1 MVEDAID
8 QSLGIIWFPN
18 ANLQLIPLHGKVKN
32 QTKESFWYK
41 LCLEIQFFHSN
52 WRFLVK
58 NEKFATAPPQSA
70 KHSLIITKLLYCPSC
85 ASVLQENSKIYYVQF
100 LNFTCFIVLTSSLN
114 APKEGDTWGINYMS
128 FDLAE
133 DKTRGHVINCKAFVV
148 YTSTLFFSKIFIHPN
163 SFFSSSWWFIYVLL
177 YDAPNVISD
186 PLAADCRLQTAILS
200 QNSRTQAEPK

>member
-1 MVEDAID
+1 MTIYNWSLYIVRPKIKPKSLFGTNCVLKFNCSSQID
-8 QSLGIIWFPN
+8 VFLSKMK
-18 ANLQLIPLHGKVKN
+18 NLQQHPLF
-32 QTKESFWYK
+32 TIW
-41 LCLEIQFFHSN
+41 
-52 WRFLVK
+52 
-58 NEKFATAPPQSA
+58 PPQSA
-70 KHSLIITKLLYCPSC
+70 MHSLIITKLLYCPSC

-163 SFFSSSWWFIYVLL
+163 SFFFFFLMIYICTTIWGSKCHFWPFSS
-177 YDAPNVISD
+177 
-186 PLAADCRLQTAILS
+186 RLQTAILS